1 MVSIAEYLAH
11 LAGLDIKIW
20 LESGKL
26 KLNAPDGVLTPELR
40 AQLGARKQE
49 IIDFLSRAAESGA
62 PAPIT
67 VRTPG
72 QAVPLTLAQERIW
85 SLARLEPTS
94 SVYNVPVVFHL
105 AGQLNVGALE
115 QAIGNLVR
123 RHESLR
129 TVFPGTSPETARQE
143 FMPFAPVIIPVSE
156 VGRDLAKLPKQQAQ
170 RALQDLLRG
179 EAAKPFDLDRGPL
192 WRARLLRLTPEEH
205 MLAMTMHHIVFD
217 GMSKVIFLDE
227 LAEEYRAAV
236 EGSPSPLQEPKLQF
250 ADYAIWQRARVDEAT
265 LERQLAYWKKQ
276 LAGNVP
282 ALATPNDK
290 DRVPGK
296 GKAGSQHF
304 GLPPELTSQLVA
316 FAQAERASLFVV
328 LLAGFNLLLR
338 GYTGQEDQVIVSP
351 MASRD
356 RSEIERMVGY
366 FNNIVAMRCDLAGN
380 PTFRELV
387 ARLRTLALDAFDNQY
402 VPLQHVAQLPN
413 LARTPLTRGMFSFQD
428 ASSRKLDLP
437 GLVARPVKVRKD
449 AADFDLAVYTEF
461 EGDRV
466 SGVVDFNA
474 DIFGAERMKP
484 FIQRWADIL
493 QKAVADPDR
502 RVADFP
508 SFGRSLLEF
517 ETELAKHPQI
527 DQAILQRDPATGAVH
542 CYLVLNEHDVPSL
555 DAVRDHARKLM
566 PAYRM
571 PASFIPVDEMPLA
584 PDGSVDRAALPPP
597 AMGRDRLATAYAE
610 PRNDLERTLAAIW
623 KQVLWLDFDV
633 GINDSFRELG
643 GHSLLSVQM
652 VVEIEKALGRP
663 VPPRALA
670 TLNTVAEL
678 AEAIERGDSADADDA
693 GQSNGSSVLP
703 RDIYQGL
710 RSHTASWTG
719 KRATPAGVMVGLNT
733 DGSKQTLF
741 WCLQRYQ
748 ELQQLAKYLGPEQ
761 PVWGMRS
768 GNRVMVKTQEN
779 IDLLAKHY
787 VGEILQVQPQGPFL
801 VGGNCQAALIAFQV
815 AHQLREL
822 GHEITLLVMQEKF
835 APFPYDSPVAL
846 LFGDRSVY
854 NPRLYYAKPEMGWH
868 KFYSGPVSMSQI
880 QGEHGQ
886 FFREPNVQILTAT
899 IKRYIEQAQAGALR
913 DDPPRIASGQ
923 VLPAEGYRARL
934 SAKAPQV
941 RAGEGANVQV
951 EVTNDSGIDWQ
962 PSAQSGIYLGNRWV
976 RGDGKS
982 AIELDGRA
990 ALERGLA
997 AGQSTT
1003 VELPVTAPRQGGRW
1017 LLEIDLVD
1025 EGVDWFKERGSKPC
1039 LLELNVE
1046 VPAVAGV

>member
-1 MVSIAEYLAH
+1 VSIAEYLAH

-40 AQLGARKQE
+40 AELGARKQE
-49 IIDFLSRAAESGA
+49 IVDFLSRAAAIGA
-62 PAPIT
+62 PAPI
-67 VRTPG
+67 VARTPG
-72 QAVPLTLAQERIW
+72 QTAPLTLAQERIW
-85 SLARLEPTS
+85 SLARLEPES

-105 AGQLNVGALE
+105 AGRLQVGALE
-115 QAIGNLVR
+115 QALGNLVR

-129 TVFPGTSPETARQE
+129 TVFPGTSPDSARQE
-143 FMPFAPVIIPVSE
+143 FMPFAPAVVPVSE
-156 VGRDLAKLPKQQAQ
+156 VGRDLAKLPKQQAG
-170 RALQDLLRG
+170 RALQNLLRD
-179 EAAKPFDLDRGPL
+179 EAAKPFDLERGPL

-217 GMSKVIFLDE
+217 GMSKVIFLEE
-227 LAEEYRAAV
+227 LAQEYRAAV

-265 LERQLAYWKKQ
+265 LDKQVAYWKKQ

-290 DRVPGK
+290 DRLPGK

-304 GLPPELTSQLVA
+304 VLPPDLTSQLVA

-328 LLAGFNLLLR
+328 LLAGFNLLLH
-338 GYTGQEDQVIVSP
+338 GYTGQEDQVVVSP

-366 FNNIVAMRCDLAGN
+366 FNNIVVMRCDLAGN
-380 PTFRELV
+380 PSFRELV
-387 ARLRTLALDAFDNQY
+387 ARLRTRALEAFDNQY
-402 VPLQHVAQLPN
+402 VPLQHIAQLPN

-484 FIQRWADIL
+484 FVQRWADIL
-493 QKAVADPDR
+493 RQAVADPQR
-502 RVADFP
+502 LVADFP
-508 SFGRSLLEF
+508 MYGRSLADF

-527 DQAILQRDPATGAVH
+527 DQAVLQRDAATGALHAYV
-542 CYLVLNEHDVPSL
+542 VLNEHDVPSL
-555 DAVRDHARKLM
+555 DAVRAFARKLL

-584 PDGSVDRAALPPP
+584 PGGSVDRSALPPP

-610 PRNDLERTLAAIW
+610 PRSDLERTLAAIW
-623 KQVLWLDFDV
+623 KKVLWLDFDV
-633 GINDSFRELG
+633 GIDDSFRELG

-652 VVEIEKALGRP
+652 VVEIEKTLGRP

-678 AEAIERGDSADADDA
+678 ADAIERGDA
-693 GQSNGSSVLP
+693 GEEAAPTGGSSVLP
-703 RDIYQGL
+703 KDIYQGL
-710 RSHTASWTG
+710 RSHTASWAG
-719 KRATPAGVMVGLNT
+719 KRATPASVMVGLNT
-733 DGSKQTLF
+733 NGSKQALF

-787 VGEILQVQPQGPFL
+787 VGEILQVQPQGPYL

-815 AHQLREL
+815 ARQLREL
-822 GHEITLLVMQEKF
+822 GHEISLLVMQEKF

-854 NPRLYYAKPEMGWH
+854 NPNRYYAKPETGWH
-868 KFYSGPVSMSQI
+868 KFYSGPVAMTQV

-899 IKRYIEQAQAGALR
+899 IKRYVEAAQAGALR

-923 VLPAEGYRARL
+923 VLPDEAYRARL
-934 SAKAPQV
+934 SAKAP
-941 RAGEGANVQV
+941 RISAGERASLQV
-951 EVTNDSGIDWQ
+951 EVANDSGVDWQ
-962 PSAQSGIYLGNRWV
+962 PSVQSGIYVGNRWV
-976 RGDGKS
+976 RADGKS

-990 ALERGLA
+990 ALETGLA
-997 AGQSTT
+997 AGRSAT
-1003 VELPVTAPRQGGRW
+1003 VELTVTAPREAGRW